1 MLAFK
6 HLRIALGLEAARYHA
21 FINDEVF
28 DQGLD
33 YADANGTRL
42 DICSQEPTTYTEA
55 TSTYTLGNDTVNTG
69 ATEAGA
75 VDGRRVVVPAITAGS
90 VTGTGTATHWAL
102 TNGVD
107 TLIATGALSASQAVT
122 SGNTFTLDAISITV
136 RDAA

>member
-1 MLAFK
+1 M
-6 HLRIALGLEAARYHA
+6 A

-33 YADANGTRL
+33 YADTNGTRL
-42 DICSQEPTTYTEA
+42 DICSQEPTTYAAA
-55 TSTYTLGNDTVNTG
+55 TSTFTLGNDTVNTG

-75 VDGRRVVVPAITAGS
+75 VDGRRVIVPAITAGS

-102 TNGVD
+102 TGGASV
-107 TLIATGALSASQAVT
+107 LIATGALSSSQAVT
-122 SGNTFTLDAISITV
+122 SGNTFSLDAISITI